1 MQTINNGLNYKNVY
15 FILVE
20 PQTAGNIGSACRAIK
35 TMGFSQIYCVNPSAD
50 IHSPEAHWMT
60 HGAEDVLQDI
70 KIFPNIQA
78 AIAEMNWTIG
88 TTNRKRGLNLP
99 YMTAEELGQK
109 TMEFNKENKIGIL
122 FGREKTGLTNE
133 ELYYCN
139 AITYIP
145 AHRSHPSLNLS
156 QAVQIVAY
164 ELYKSCYGAQK
175 EFKHKLASQEQ
186 VHHLYENLKRVL
198 KKVEFIPKDNMETFI
213 MRFQRWFGRSH
224 PEVRDVKVLHMIFK
238 SIENYVDILK
248 KKIDDLESSN

>member
-1 MQTINNGLNYKNVY
+1 MTQQTQGLNFKNVF

-20 PQTAGNIGSACRAIK
+20 PQTAGNVGAACRAIK
-35 TMGFSQIYCVNPSAD
+35 TMGIRNIYCENPKAD
-50 IHSPEAHWMT
+50 IHSPEAQWMA
-60 HGAEDVLQDI
+60 HGAEDILQNI
-70 KIFPNIQA
+70 KIVPDLQA
-78 AIAEMNWTIG
+78 AIKEMNWTIG

-99 YMTAEELGQK
+99 YMTASELGLK
-109 TMEFNKENKIGIL
+109 TGEFHWDNKIGII

-156 QAVQIVAY
+156 QAVQIIAY
-164 ELYKSCYGAQK
+164 ELYKSCYGVQK
-175 EFKHKLASQEQ
+175 EFKHKMASQKQ

-198 KKVEFIPKDNMETFI
+198 HKVEFVPKDNMETFI

-224 PEVRDVKVLHMIFK
+224 PEERDVKVMHMIFK

-248 KKIDDLESSN
+248 KKSEQK